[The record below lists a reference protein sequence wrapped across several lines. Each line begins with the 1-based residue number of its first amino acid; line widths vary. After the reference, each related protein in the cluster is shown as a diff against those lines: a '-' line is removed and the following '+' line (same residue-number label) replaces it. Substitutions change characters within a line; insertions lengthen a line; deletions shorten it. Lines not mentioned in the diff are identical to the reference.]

1 MGVSGRIDGLD
12 ALPQRLP
19 SGEARADSAL
29 HRLKA
34 AGKTF
39 LLLKQ
44 RGRFADIAFDH
55 GRLLASEIEDGVL
68 PEITA
73 TSERSINLG
82 SRLDHRIA
90 AAVHRAMSDRV
101 LSGAS
106 DEFREAVMALAD
118 GYLGA
123 TATPRYG
130 RQQIFDALVAIEV
143 GNLIAGV
150 ARRLALPLA
159 RAEMAQRLSAL
170 VSPGLTDAEAAA
182 QLAAAAGDP
191 AAGAAIAAI
200 LAQMSHPN
208 TRWDFACTAFAVPAS
223 LTRDGR
229 HLHARSLDA
238 DLYRWNRAPILFLT
252 DETAD
257 GGRCR
262 YVAFATAGLLYPG
275 GVSGLNE
282 KGLAVSLHQLST
294 TRIALGAAVGEGDIA
309 PFVQQ
314 RLLRDAASLDDAVDI
329 VRSRRHFAAW
339 TFFCS
344 DARRGDALRIE
355 VNGEAV
361 HVSRCDR
368 HWMAQTNHF
377 LGADMVERLFDV
389 TDGHFTAS
397 FGKWLETRARFELV
411 EDRLA
416 AAAGAVDTPWAIDLL
431 ASGQD
436 QLLAEIALRTGRPAD
451 GIAALRSYG
460 RVPRKVYGQMASI
473 VRGDPGGEA
482 RRDEIWMTVGDR
494 QPAPHSLYVGWTID
508 WQSFE
513 VAPAQPLA
521 LRRTEQYAT
530 AKLAHWERSLERYLW
545 ARMTECRP
553 KDASGE
559 LLRRAVTPAEQRD
572 GRERAEYLLTLAID
586 AAGEDGVVEV
596 SYLYMRA
603 RMRHHLGRHDEA
615 KADWDLLRDIWAIQM
630 RRPRIL
636 EAVWP
641 VRPRELPL
649 LCDYEAG
656 LILILSV
663 LTEDQRHGS
672 AGWHERQERVSEGWH
687 LLRQVRERYFG
698 EDGPVHPDLER
709 WLVIAAELR
718 DGGQVCTPIPE
729 PNFVTVE

>member
-1 MGVSGRIDGLD
+1 MGISGRVDGLD

-19 SGEARADSAL
+19 SGEARAESAL

-44 RGRFADIAFDH
+44 RGRCADLAFDH
-55 GRLLASEIEDGVL
+55 GRLLAGEIEDGVL

-82 SRLDHRIA
+82 SRLEQRIA
-90 AAVHRAMSDRV
+90 AAVHRAISDRV
-101 LSGAS
+101 LSGSS
-106 DEFREAVMALAD
+106 DEFREAMMALTD

-130 RQQIFDALVAIEV
+130 RQQVFDALVAIEV
-143 GNLIAGV
+143 TNLVEGI

-159 RAEMAQRLSAL
+159 RAEMAQRLAAL
-170 VSPGLTDAEAAA
+170 AAPHLTDADATALLTAAA
-182 QLAAAAGDP
+182 DDP
-191 AAGAAIAAI
+191 AASAAIAAI
-200 LAQMSHPN
+200 LAQMSHHN
-208 TRWDFACTAFAVPAS
+208 ARWDFACTAFAVPAS

-238 DLYRWNRAPILFLT
+238 DLYRWNRAPVLFLT
-252 DETAD
+252 DETAG

-262 YVAFATAGLLYPG
+262 YVAFGTAGLLYPG
-275 GVSGLNE
+275 GISGLNE

-294 TRIALGAAVGEGDIA
+294 TRIALSITVGTGDIA

-314 RLLRDAASLDDAVDI
+314 RLLRDAATLDEAVDI
-329 VRSRRHFAAW
+329 VRARRHFAAW

-344 DARRGDALRIE
+344 HARSGDALRIE
-355 VNGEAV
+355 VNGETV
-361 HVSRCDR
+361 RVSRCEK

-389 TDGHFTAS
+389 SDGHFTAS

-416 AAAGAVDTPWAIDLL
+416 AAAGTVDTPWAIDLL
-431 ASGQD
+431 ASGCD
-436 QLLAEIALRTGRPAD
+436 PLLAEIALRTGRAHD
-451 GIAALRSYG
+451 GIATLRAYG

-473 VRGDPGGEA
+473 VRGDPSDEA
-482 RRDEIWMTVGDR
+482 RRDEVWMTVGDR
-494 QPAPHSLYVGWTID
+494 QPAPHSSYVGWRID
-508 WQSFE
+508 WRSFE

-521 LRRTEQYAT
+521 LRRTQQYAT
-530 AKLAHWERSLERYLW
+530 AKLANWERSLERYLW

-559 LLRRAVTPAEQRD
+559 LLRRAITPAEQRD
-572 GRERAEYLLTLAID
+572 GRERAEYLLTMAID
-586 AAGEDGVVEV
+586 AAVEDGIVEV
-596 SYLYMRA
+596 SYFYLRA

-641 VRPRELPL
+641 VRPREMPL

-663 LTEDQRHGS
+663 LTEDQRCGGV
-672 AGWHERQERVSEGWH
+672 GWRERPERVSEGWH

-698 EDGPVHPDLER
+698 EDGPAHPDLER
-709 WLVIAAELR
+709 WLVIAGELR
-718 DGGQVCTPIPE
+718 GGGQVCTPIPE